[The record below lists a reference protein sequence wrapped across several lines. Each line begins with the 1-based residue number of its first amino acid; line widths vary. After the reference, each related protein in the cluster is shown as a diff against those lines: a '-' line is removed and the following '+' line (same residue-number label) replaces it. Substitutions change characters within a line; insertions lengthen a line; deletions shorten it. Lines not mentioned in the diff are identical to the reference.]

1 MTKLL
6 ALAAALVAT
15 ALTAVSAFVAVKGFA
30 LVISHWEFTVAFAAL
45 LYGVSF
51 LGIAWRKKRQALVG
65 KGDQASERER

>member
-6 ALAAALVAT
+6 ALLAALIAT
-15 ALTAVSAFVAVKGFA
+15 ALTAVSAFVAFKGFA

-51 LGIAWRKKRQALVG
+51 LGIAWRHKRQALVA
-65 KGDQASERER
+65 KGDHPRERQ